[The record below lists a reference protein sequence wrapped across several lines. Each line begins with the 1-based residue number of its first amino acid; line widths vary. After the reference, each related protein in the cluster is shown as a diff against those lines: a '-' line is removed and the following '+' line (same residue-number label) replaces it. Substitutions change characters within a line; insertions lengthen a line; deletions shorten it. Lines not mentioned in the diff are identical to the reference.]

1 MARTLPWQQHMFR
14 RFPSGAGHDDGFTM
28 LEILAVIVVAVSLL
42 SIGLGGFSLALD
54 TVRGDASMNKVLWQ
68 LKLAREA
75 AINQRRSVEVRFTPP
90 NFVAV
95 VRRDIP
101 NGETV
106 LSTTVLEHQT
116 TFVLFPDLPD
126 TPDRFGASAAIDFG
140 GADAIMFNAEGQLV
154 DETGNIVNGS
164 IFIGRIGSPM
174 TARALTVFGPTSTI
188 RTYRWNGTEWRN

>member
-1 MARTLPWQQHMFR
+1 MFR

-116 TFVLFPDLPD
+116 TFVLFPTHRTGSGRLQPS
-126 TPDRFGASAAIDFG
+126 TSAAPTPSCSTPKASSSTRRATSSTAASSSG
-140 GADAIMFNAEGQLV
+140 G
-154 DETGNIVNGS
+154 S
-164 IFIGRIGSPM
+164 
-174 TARALTVFGPTSTI
+174 ARP
-188 RTYRWNGTEWRN
+188 